1 MLLWMTNNIAKRL
14 NKTMKNETQKL
25 ALHIMHVTLL
35 TQMNVFNQEIL
46 FQVLKDFVKLML
58 N

>member
-1 MLLWMTNNIAKRL
+1 MTNNIAKRL

-25 ALHIMHVTLL
+25 TLHIMHVTLL

>member
-25 ALHIMHVTLL
+25 TLHIMHVTLL